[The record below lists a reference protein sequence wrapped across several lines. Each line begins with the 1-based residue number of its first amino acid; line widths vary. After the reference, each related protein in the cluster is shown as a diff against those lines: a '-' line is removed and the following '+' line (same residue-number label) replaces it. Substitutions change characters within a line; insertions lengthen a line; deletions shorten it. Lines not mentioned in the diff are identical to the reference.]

1 MRSGKQMDAD
11 KYITEIESL
20 SDVKTS
26 RCGEGEMVWHVWGE
40 GEPLILF
47 HGGFGSW
54 MHWIKNI
61 KFLAR
66 HFQVF
71 CPDIPCHGDSS
82 MAPEPHD
89 ASNISKIISDG
100 IDQVLPNFVK
110 LRMCGFS
117 FGGIMAGNTAVWQG
131 ERVHKLLI
139 VGSNGLDC
147 RKGPVSGLQDWRKS
161 NTTKERLACHRRNLE
176 IIMFGNPQNVDD
188 LAICL
193 QDRNTRRSRMKS
205 RHIASTPALL
215 NALPKFK
222 GSLFGIWGEKD
233 VYARDYMDERRN
245 LFERIQ
251 PGCEFEVIPEAG
263 HWVPYEA
270 AAQFNLLAL
279 EMLRD

>member
-1 MRSGKQMDAD
+1 MRLGKQMHAN
-11 KYITEIESL
+11 KYIAEIESL

-66 HFQVF
+66 HFQVW

-89 ASNISKIISDG
+89 ASNISKIISYG
-100 IDQVLPNFVK
+100 IDQVMPNFAK

-117 FGGIMAGNTAVWQG
+117 FGGIMAGNTAAWQG

-139 VGSNGLDC
+139 VGSNGLAC
-147 RKGPVSGLQDWRKS
+147 TKGHISGLQDWRKS
-161 NTTKERLACHRRNLE
+161 NSTEERLACHRRNLE

-188 LAICL
+188 LAIYV
-193 QDRNTRRSRMKS
+193 QDSNTRRSRMKS

-215 NALPKFK
+215 NALPALK
-222 GSLFGIWGEKD
+222 GSLYGIWGDKD
-233 VYARDYMDERRN
+233 VYAMDYMDERRIV
-245 LFERIQ
+245 FERIQ

-270 AAQFNLLAL
+270 AEQFNLLAL

>member
-1 MRSGKQMDAD
+1 MRLGKQMHAD
-11 KYITEIESL
+11 KYIAAIESW

-26 RCGEGEMVWHVWGE
+26 RCGGGEMVWHVWGE

-66 HFQVF
+66 HFQVW

-89 ASNISKIISDG
+89 ASNISKIISYG
-100 IDQVLPNFVK
+100 IDQVMPNFAK

-139 VGSNGLDC
+139 VGSNGLAC
-147 RKGPVSGLQDWRKS
+147 RKGLISGLQDWRKKKS
-161 NTTKERLACHRRNLE
+161 TEERLACHRRNLE

-188 LAICL
+188 LAIYV
-193 QDRNTRRSRMKS
+193 QDSNTRRSRMKS

-215 NALPKFK
+215 NALPELK
-222 GSLFGIWGEKD
+222 GSLYGIWGEKD
-233 VYARDYMDERRN
+233 AYAMDYMDERRN

-270 AAQFNLLAL
+270 AEQFNLLAL